1 MRDLAS
7 LSAAD
12 FLALVGTAFAV
23 VDGDGA
29 ATELRLTEIL
39 ILGERPGH
47 RQPFSLRFL
56 CPHTPLLEQATHR
69 LVHAEMHAVEL
80 SDRVSA
86 ARPSRAPAAQLE
98 AGEVDVIHG
107 PSTV

>member
-23 VDGDGA
+23 VDGDEA
-29 ATELRLTEIL
+29 AIEFRLTEIV

-56 CPHTPLLEQATHR
+56 GPRTPLLEQATHR
-69 LVHAEMHAVEL
+69 LVHAEMGALEL
-80 SDRVSA
+80 FFGPIASGSEGTIY
-86 ARPSRAPAAQLE
+86 E
-98 AGEVDVIHG
+98 ALFG
-107 PSTV
+107 